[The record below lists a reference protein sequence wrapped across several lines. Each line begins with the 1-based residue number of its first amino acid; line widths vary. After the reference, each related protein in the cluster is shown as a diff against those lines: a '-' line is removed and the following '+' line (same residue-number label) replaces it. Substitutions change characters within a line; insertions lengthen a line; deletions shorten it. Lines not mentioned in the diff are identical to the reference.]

1 VSVEPATRAAGGPPA
16 PSGPLPEAGRLRS
29 LADLYWTLIRT
40 SMIQGFQYRV
50 SSYFYMIGMLA
61 EPVIYLVVWSTIARQ
76 NGGAVDGLTPGDF
89 AAYFIVWTL
98 VRQMNIVFTPYGWE
112 WRIREGQIAGQLLKP
127 MHPLNYDIGDI
138 AGWKFVSIVLWIPI
152 AIGLTLV
159 FHPTLHPDALDVV
172 VFFVAIWGAY
182 FVRTMNLWALGLVS
196 FWTTRVA
203 AIFEVY
209 FVVELLLSGR
219 VVPLQLMPHWVQTM
233 ANFLPF
239 KWTFGYPI
247 ESLTGGLSTGALFAG
262 LGAQAAWTLAGYGL
276 VRIVWRRALRRF
288 TSVGN

>member
-1 VSVEPATRAAGGPPA
+1 VSVDEATRAAAAGRGPM
-16 PSGPLPEAGRLRS
+16 PEAGRLRS
-29 LADLYWTLIRT
+29 IADFYGTLIRT

-76 NGGAVDGLTPGDF
+76 NGGAVEGLTPGDF

-98 VRQMNIVFTPYGWE
+98 VRQMNIVFTPFGWE

-127 MHPLNYDIGDI
+127 MHPLHYDIGSI

-152 AIGLTLV
+152 AVALTLV
-159 FHPTLHPDALDVV
+159 FHPTLHPGALDVV
-172 VFFVAIWGAY
+172 VFFAAIWGAY
-182 FVRTMNLWALGLVS
+182 MVRTMNLWALGLIT
-196 FWTTRVA
+196 FWTTRVS
-203 AIFEVY
+203 AIFDLY
-209 FVVELLLSGR
+209 FVFELLLSGR
-219 VVPLQLMPHWVQTM
+219 IVPLQLMPHWVQTL

-247 ESLTGGLSTGALFAG
+247 EALTGGLSTGALFVG
-262 LGAQAAWTLAGYGL
+262 LGAQVGWTVAGYLL
-276 VRIVWRRALRRF
+276 VKLVWGRAVRRF